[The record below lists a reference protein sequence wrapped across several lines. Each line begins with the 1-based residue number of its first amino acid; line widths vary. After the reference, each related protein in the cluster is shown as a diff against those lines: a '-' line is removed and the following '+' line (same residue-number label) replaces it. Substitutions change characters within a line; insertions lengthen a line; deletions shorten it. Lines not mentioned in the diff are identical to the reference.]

1 MEIQTFSP
9 LQAEMLILLG
19 NIEQYAEQ
27 GRHLS
32 SGPQSHCLFC
42 RVATYL
48 WQPLGT
54 LNPSQNCQKFIAS
67 LPEIAASRLHPED
80 AATCQRA
87 AITPLS
93 RIAKPKLPRQ
103 LPIVS
108 SRKIATTTGLSAK
121 NSRWTLAVT

>member
-32 SGPQSHCLFC
+32 
-42 RVATYL
+42 A
-48 WQPLGT
+48 GT
-54 LNPSQNCQKFIAS
+54 TA
-67 LPEIAASRLHPED
+67 
-80 AATCQRA
+80 
-87 AITPLS
+87 
-93 RIAKPKLPRQ
+93 
-103 LPIVS
+103 
-108 SRKIATTTGLSAK
+108 GLSAK